1 MIPSVSKTTSDAGK
15 TVKPGASRLPHSAW
29 LKKLEPILTAE
40 NRRIVLYEFC
50 YDSSDEHTL
59 SAWARHFRQQY
70 CLDAHIDRLRHG
82 TRLSRAEYLT
92 TLKFPSEFDKP
103 GPSIRSGDFS
113 EILVADLLESVYSYF
128 VPRTRYGDKKVKNE
142 SSKGSDVI
150 GLKIASKDPS
160 KTSEKD
166 ILLVVE
172 TKAKLSGRKP
182 INRLQDAVTDSWKD
196 SVRIA
201 ASLNSMKQRLY
212 DLNQDAEASYVE
224 RFQDPM
230 GKPYLQK
237 YGAVAVFSSSVF
249 NAEILAKTICS
260 AHPGNSTLVLLCI
273 HGEDLMKLAH
283 TIYRRAA
290 DEA

>member
-1 MIPSVSKTTSDAGK
+1 MTPSVRKTTRDADK
-15 TVKPGASRLPHSAW
+15 TAQRGASRLPHSAW

-40 NRRIVLYEFC
+40 NRKIVLYEFC
-50 YDSSDEHTL
+50 YDYSDEHTL

-82 TRLSRAEYLT
+82 TRLSRADYLT
-92 TLKFPSEFDKP
+92 ALKFPSEFDKP

-113 EILVADLLESVYSYF
+113 EILVADLLDAVYSYF

-150 GLKIASKDPS
+150 GLKITSKDPS
-160 KTSEKD
+160 RSSEKD
-166 ILLVVE
+166 TLLVME

-182 INRLQDAVTDSWKD
+182 TNRLQDAVSDSWED
-196 SVRIA
+196 AVRIA

-212 DLNQDAEASYVE
+212 DLNQDTEASYVE

-237 YGAVAVFSSSVF
+237 YGAVAVLSSSVF
-249 NAEILAKTICS
+249 NAEVLAKTICS
-260 AHPGNSTLVLLCI
+260 AHPGNSTLILLCI